1 LESLVAQT
9 RILVVDDEPEILEL
23 VAWHLEREGFHVD
36 RALDGAEALQAL
48 RRTPPDLVVLDIM
61 MPGLSGT
68 EVLRVIRT
76 ERDTRRLPV
85 ILLTAKTDE
94 IDRVV
99 GFEMGAD
106 DYITKP
112 FSPRELAL
120 RVRAVIRRAGGAG
133 TGGDRLQIGSLEL
146 CLSHHQATVAGDAVH
161 LTVKEFGLLRIL
173 MERPGQVFTR
183 EALLARVW
191 GRGVHVAPRTIDVH
205 MKRLRAKLGPAG
217 DLVRTVRGVGYR
229 LEELGTPQAER
240 TASALEV

>member
-1 LESLVAQT
+1 
-9 RILVVDDEPEILEL
+9 VDDEPEIVEL
-23 VAWHLEREGFHVD
+23 ISWHLEREGFQVG
-36 RALDGAEALQAL
+36 RALDGAEALDAL
-48 RRTPPDLVVLDIM
+48 RRSPPDLVVLDIM

-68 EVLRVIRT
+68 EVLRVIRS

-120 RVRAVIRRAGGAG
+120 RVRAVLRRAGDAG
-133 TGGDRLQIGSLEL
+133 TTEDRLRIGSLEL
-146 CLSHHQATVAGDAVH
+146 FLSHHQVTVAGKSVH
-161 LTVKEFGLLRIL
+161 LTVKEFGLLKIL
-173 MERPGQVFTR
+173 AERPGQVFTR
-183 EALLARVW
+183 EVLLARVW
-191 GRGVHVAPRTIDVH
+191 GRTVHVAPRTIDVH

-217 DLVRTVRGVGYR
+217 ELIGTVRGVGYR
-229 LEELGTPQAER
+229 LEESVSS
-240 TASALEV
+240 ASESAVSNPNA